1 MAGAE
6 SIAKVVRLEF
16 TSGDFEQGFRVNLTL
31 GEEGKSSILKETGS
45 LPPLPALPRQYQ
57 LWRDSYRGSGL
68 LTRIKA
74 VPIEG
79 NISLDACQKQAKVL
93 CDQFN
98 QWLRAESF
106 REIQHKLRTY
116 LSPTDTVRLI
126 LDVDDDQIQKL
137 PWQLWNFFEDFPN
150 AEIAIAAPNTQIPT
164 GLASNPA
171 VEVRILVVLGDSQG
185 INVEEDRAF
194 LENFPGAEFLVEPD
208 HKTLQNML
216 CDGPWDILYFAG
228 HSSSESG
235 NQTGRIYINRRESLT
250 IEEISHPLKTA
261 IAKGLQIA
269 IFNSCDGLRLARSL
283 GHLQIP
289 QTIFMR
295 EPVPDE
301 VAQEFLKYFLT
312 AFASGESFYQA
323 VRSARLQLQHL
334 EKNYP
339 CATWLP
345 VIYQNAV
352 MIPPRW
358 KDLQL
363 APVIPGE
370 DLPVVR
376 SKKLGLFGALVCS
389 GVVAIAVGWVRH
401 QGWLQ
406 AWELQAYDHV
416 MQVRSLVQVDPVDSK
431 VLVITIGDEDKAAYG
446 EKNKGGDL
454 SITSNNLLI
463 LMKKLQQAKAKVVG
477 LDLIRDPQGLPSQV
491 VQQMQHI
498 PNVVAGCGNPTP
510 AYPAGFKPPQGLDQ
524 SIGFVDTAEDF
535 PGGPIR
541 RQLLSLPLYEKS
553 PCQSEW
559 SFGLS
564 LAANYLNLAPEEI
577 EKRLPIMDGASH
589 PGVYQQQRERESLS
603 PQDFRHVIIN
613 YRNSKIPQM
622 SLGNFMKDRAGQLNL
637 EDKIV
642 LVGITRSDSKDRSS
656 TTLAKDVFGVLIQ
669 AEQTSHLVSLVL
681 RERSPIWVWPE
692 WGDWLWIGSWSVM
705 GGLIVWRGRSQFV
718 VMICMVSGVIV
729 IYAIGCLVLINM
741 TGWIPIIPPL
751 LSLLLTI
758 ACLSVFEQ
766 IQPKISPSK
775 L

>member
-1 MAGAE
+1 MTGAE
-6 SIAKVVRLEF
+6 SIVKVVRLEF
-16 TSGDFEQGFRVNLTL
+16 TSGDFDQGFRVNLSL
-31 GEEGKSSILKETGS
+31 EEEGKSAILKETGS
-45 LPPLPALPRQYQ
+45 LPPLPKLPHQYQ

-98 QWLRAESF
+98 LWLLADSF

-116 LSPTDTVRLI
+116 LSPTDIVRLI
-126 LDVDDDQIQKL
+126 LDVDDDRIQKL
-137 PWQLWNFFEDFPN
+137 PWQLWKILEDFPN
-150 AEIAIAAPNTQIPT
+150 AEIAIAAPNTRIPT

-171 VEVRILVVLGDSQG
+171 MEVRILAVLGDSQG

-194 LENFPGAEFLVEPD
+194 LENFPGADVKFLVEPD

-216 CDGPWDILYFAG
+216 CDRPWDILYFAG
-228 HSSSESG
+228 HSYSEGG
-235 NQTGRIYINRRESLT
+235 NQTGRICINRRENLT

-269 IFNSCDGLRLARSL
+269 IFNSCDGLGLARSL

-295 EPVPDE
+295 EPVPDR

-352 MIPPRW
+352 MIPPKW
-358 KDLQL
+358 KDLHIS
-363 APVIPGE
+363 PIIPE
-370 DLPVVR
+370 ADLPVLR
-376 SKKLGLFGALVCS
+376 FKLGWIGALICS

-431 VLVITIGDEDKAAYG
+431 MLVITIGDEDKAAYG
-446 EKNKGGDL
+446 DAKDDL

-463 LMKKLQQAKAKVVG
+463 LLKKLQQAKAKVVG
-477 LDLIRDPQGLPSQV
+477 LDLIRDSQGLSPQF
-491 VQQMQHI
+491 VQQMQRI
-498 PNVVAGCGNPTP
+498 PDVVAACGNAATDSP
-510 AYPAGFKPPQGLDQ
+510 GFKPPQGLDR
-524 SIGFVDTAEDF
+524 SIGFVDMAQD
-535 PGGPIR
+535 PGGTIR
-541 RQLLSLPLYEKS
+541 RQLFSLPLDKQS

-559 SFGLS
+559 SFGLA
-564 LAANYLNLAPEEI
+564 LAANYLNLAPESI
-577 EKRLPIMDGASH
+577 EKRLSIMDGASH
-589 PGVYQQQRERESLS
+589 PGVYQRQPERESLS
-603 PQDFRHVIIN
+603 PQDFGHVIVN
-613 YRNSKIPQM
+613 YRNSRMPQISM
-622 SLGNFMKDRAGQLNL
+622 ADFIKGRAGQLNL

-642 LVGITRSDSKDRSS
+642 LVGITKSNSKDRHS
-656 TTLAKDVFGVLIQ
+656 TPLASNVPGVLIQ
-669 AEQTSHLVSLVL
+669 AEQTSNLVNLVL
-681 RERSPIWVWPE
+681 RERSPIGVWSE
-692 WGDWLWIGSWSVM
+692 WGDYLWIGAWSVL
-705 GGLIVWRGRSQFV
+705 GGLIVWRGRSRV
-718 VMICMVSGVIV
+718 VVIIYMVSGLVV
-729 IYAIGCLVLINM
+729 IYFMGCIALIAM
-741 TGWIPIIPPL
+741 MIWIPLIPPL
-751 LSLLLTI
+751 LSLLLSIT
-758 ACLSVFEQ
+758 CLSIFEK
-766 IQPKISPSK
+766 IEPKISSSK

>member
-1 MAGAE
+1 MTGAE
-6 SIAKVVRLEF
+6 SIVKVVRLEF
-16 TSGDFEQGFRVNLTL
+16 TSGDFDQGFRVNLSL
-31 GEEGKSSILKETGS
+31 EEEGKSAILKETGS
-45 LPPLPALPRQYQ
+45 LPPLPKLPHQYQ

-98 QWLRAESF
+98 LWLLADSF

-116 LSPTDTVRLI
+116 LSPTDIVRLI
-126 LDVDDDQIQKL
+126 LDVDDDRIQKL
-137 PWQLWNFFEDFPN
+137 PWQLWKILEDFPN
-150 AEIAIAAPNTQIPT
+150 AEIAIAAPNTRIPT

-171 VEVRILVVLGDSQG
+171 MEVRILAVLGDSQG

-194 LENFPGAEFLVEPD
+194 LENFPGADVKFLVEPD

-216 CDGPWDILYFAG
+216 CDRPWDILYFAG
-228 HSSSESG
+228 HSYSEGG
-235 NQTGRIYINRRESLT
+235 NQTGRICINRRENLT

-269 IFNSCDGLRLARSL
+269 IFNSCDGLGLARSL

-295 EPVPDE
+295 EPVPDR

-352 MIPPRW
+352 MIPPKW
-358 KDLQL
+358 KDLHIS
-363 APVIPGE
+363 PIIPE
-370 DLPVVR
+370 ADLPVLR
-376 SKKLGLFGALVCS
+376 FKLGWIGALICS

-431 VLVITIGDEDKAAYG
+431 MLVITIGDEDKAAYG
-446 EKNKGGDL
+446 DAKDDL

-463 LMKKLQQAKAKVVG
+463 LLKKLQQAKAKVVG
-477 LDLIRDPQGLPSQV
+477 LDLIRDSQGLSPQF
-491 VQQMQHI
+491 VQQMQRI
-498 PNVVAGCGNPTP
+498 PDVVAACGNAATDSP
-510 AYPAGFKPPQGLDQ
+510 GFKPPQGLDR
-524 SIGFVDTAEDF
+524 SIGFVDMAQD
-535 PGGPIR
+535 PGGTIR
-541 RQLLSLPLYEKS
+541 RQLFSLPLDKQS

-559 SFGLS
+559 SFGLA
-564 LAANYLNLAPEEI
+564 LAANYLNLAPESI
-577 EKRLPIMDGASH
+577 EKRLSIMDGASH
-589 PGVYQQQRERESLS
+589 PGVYQRQPERESLS
-603 PQDFRHVIIN
+603 PQDFGHVIVN
-613 YRNSKIPQM
+613 YRNSRMPQISM
-622 SLGNFMKDRAGQLNL
+622 ADFIKGRAGQLNL

-642 LVGITRSDSKDRSS
+642 LVGITKSNSKDRHS
-656 TTLAKDVFGVLIQ
+656 TPLASNVPGVLIQ
-669 AEQTSHLVSLVL
+669 AEQTSNLVNLVL
-681 RERSPIWVWPE
+681 RERSPIGVWSE
-692 WGDWLWIGSWSVM
+692 WGDYLWIGAWSVL
-705 GGLIVWRGRSQFV
+705 GGLIVWRGRSRV
-718 VMICMVSGVIV
+718 VVIIYMVSGLVV
-729 IYAIGCLVLINM
+729 IYFMGCIALIAM
-741 TGWIPIIPPL
+741 MIWIPLIPPL
-751 LSLLLTI
+751 LSLLLSIT
-758 ACLSVFEQ
+758 CLSVFEQ
-766 IQPKISPSK
+766 IEPKISSSN

>member
-137 PWQLWNFFEDFPN
+137 PWQLWKFFEDFPN

-228 HSSSESG
+228 HSSSEIG

-269 IFNSCDGLRLARSL
+269 IFNSCDGLGLARSL

-295 EPVPDE
+295 EPVPDK

-370 DLPVVR
+370 DLPLVR
-376 SKKLGLFGALVCS
+376 SKKFLELVGVLVCS

-416 MQVRSLVQVDPVDSK
+416 MQVRSLVQVDPADSK
-431 VLVITIGDEDKAAYG
+431 MLVITIGDEDKAAYG
-446 EKNKGGDL
+446 DVKDDL
-454 SITSNNLLI
+454 SITSNNLLS
-463 LMKKLQQAKAKVVG
+463 LLKKLQQAKAKVVG
-477 LDLIRDPQGLPSQV
+477 LDLIRDSQGLLPQV
-491 VQQMQHI
+491 VQQFQRI
-498 PNVVAGCGNPTP
+498 PNVVAACGNANPS
-510 AYPAGFKPPQGLDQ
+510 FKPPQGLDR
-524 SIGFVDTAEDF
+524 SIGFVDMAQD
-535 PGGPIR
+535 PGGAIR
-541 RQLLSLPLYEKS
+541 RQLFSLPVDEKS

-559 SFGLS
+559 SFGLA
-564 LAANYLNLAPEEI
+564 LTANYLNLAPEAI
-577 EKRLPIMDGASH
+577 EKRLSIMDGASY
-589 PGVYQQQRERESLS
+589 PGGYQRQPERESLS
-603 PQDFRHVIIN
+603 PQDFGHVMIN
-613 YRNSKIPQM
+613 YRNSKIPQISM
-622 SLGNFMKDRAGQLNL
+622 GDFMKGRAGQLNL

-642 LVGITRSDSKDRSS
+642 LVGITKSNSKDRHS
-656 TTLAKDVFGVLIQ
+656 TPLAKDVLGVLLQ
-669 AEQTSHLVSLVL
+669 AEQTSNLVGLVL

-692 WGDWLWIGSWSVM
+692 WGDYLWIGAWSVI
-705 GGLIVWRGRSQFV
+705 GGMIVWRGRSLAV
-718 VMICMVSGVIV
+718 VMIYIVSGVIV

-741 TGWIPIIPPL
+741 TGWIPLIPPL

-758 ACLSVFEQ
+758 ACLSIFEQ